1 MDKQA
6 HFHKKVANMK
16 CQRVRI
22 SYWVLLL
29 LLCQRLPTIQQIMF
43 LIWNDLC
50 SFLLSTLQL
59 ARKGFTYITIL
70 LDCAESLL

>member
-1 MDKQA
+1 MDKQS

-29 LLCQRLPTIQQIMF
+29 SLDQRLPTIQQIMF
-43 LIWNDLC
+43 LIWNDIF
-50 SFLLSTLQL
+50 FLLSTLQL